1 MTSVSKS
8 NDESIDDRLA
18 DAFENRLG
26 PDESVGDMTVEELG
40 EALHDAGLV
49 VKKDELVAAVVEDGS
64 PPTGSDD
71 DLELFGT
78 GIAGDTGETP
88 VPPAE
93 TRAAVE
99 ANMRRSSDPED
110 YGTGVRS
117 TGSDRSADLPT
128 DTPLGELTGSAA
140 APTSAVDSDEHPPEA
155 YGTGVAGDTSAAE
168 YWRREKQADIWA
180 RAIEKADTRDSEE

>member
-1 MTSVSKS
+1 MSSASKS
-8 NDESIDDRLA
+8 NDESIDDRVA
-18 DAFENRLG
+18 DALKDRLG

-49 VKKDELVAAVVEDGS
+49 VKKDEVVAAVVRGS
-64 PPTGSDD
+64 SRPTGSDD

-78 GIAGDTGETP
+78 GTAGDDGETP

-93 TRAAVE
+93 TRAAIE
-99 ANMRRSSDPED
+99 ANMNRSSDPED
-110 YGTGVRS
+110 YGTGVQA
-117 TGSDRSADLPT
+117 TDSDRSADLPT
-128 DTPLGELTGSAA
+128 DTPLDKLTGSAA
-140 APTSAVDSDEHPPEA
+140 GLTSAVDSDEHPPEA

-168 YWRREKQADIWA
+168 YRRREEQADIWA